1 MLRLSR
7 HARWIEFPA
16 PVRAQ
21 GKTEN
26 RSFWAPNFELR
37 IIKNECGFSTP
48 HVPYALFS
56 SLDVRFAPESGQ
68 IADMSACPLSAN
80 NDRMQR
86 SKKAVLF
93 DRFVGPHK
101 QCWRDTETEC
111 LRVFAQVSTAKP
123 RHGRPMAG
131 FLRSVRG
138 GSLHPSH
145 AIQMSRLA
153 TTSTIP
159 VMSTAKQE
167 NSRRSLRS
175 ICILPPP
182 LTSHVLGHLD
192 TPRYCPWFAIRLRN
206 HHESFHAC
214 SARGL
219 SGHILCGDHRRHRF
233 DRPESGVAGSARV
246 KRPLS

>member
-1 MLRLSR
+1 
-7 HARWIEFPA
+7 
-16 PVRAQ
+16 
-21 GKTEN
+21 
-26 RSFWAPNFELR
+26 
-37 IIKNECGFSTP
+37 
-48 HVPYALFS
+48 
-56 SLDVRFAPESGQ
+56 
-68 IADMSACPLSAN
+68 MSAMPPIAIQSVRRNEASRCAH

-101 QCWRDTETEC
+101 QCWRDIETEC

-182 LTSHVLGHLD
+182 LTSRVPGHLD
-192 TPRYCPWFAIRLRN
+192 TPRYCPWFAVRLRN
-206 HHESFHAC
+206 HHESFHAFPH
-214 SARGL
+214 AAFPA
-219 SGHILCGDHRRHRF
+219 IF
-233 DRPESGVAGSARV
+233 FAAIIGVIVLIALTQV
-246 KRPLS
+246 LLDPHE